1 MRFLTFT
8 LVLSLF
14 AMLNPADALAQW
26 TSGRPDGHAPIGVM
40 GDHTHGAGE
49 FMLSYRYMYMNMDGN
64 RDGTDR
70 LSTDEVV
77 DPNGQN
83 FVISPVNM
91 PMGMHMFGMMY
102 APTNELTLMA
112 MVPVLSLEMDHVTRA
127 GGAFTTSSAGL
138 GDIKLAGLYKIAS
151 FGNSRVH
158 LNAGVSFPTG
168 SIEAADVTPASAPN
182 ESQLPYPMQLGS
194 GTVDVMPGITYLGQT
209 PDWSWGAQAK
219 GVLRLGENDQDY
231 TLGNRFLFTTWG
243 ARKLTPWISASA
255 RIEANSWGDIDGAAA
270 AYAGAV
276 TMRMV
281 PTVFTDLR
289 GGSRVDAALGINT
302 YVLGGP
308 LYGLRLAVEGVVP
321 VAQNLD
327 GPQLETDWQIV
338 AGLQFAF

>member
-1 MRFLTFT
+1 MRILYT
-8 LVLSLF
+8 LLLIFIFVSSSF
-14 AMLNPADALAQW
+14 AQ
-26 TSGRPDGHAPIGVM
+26 RPDGHAPLGVM

-64 RDGTDR
+64 RDGTDQ
-70 LSTDEVV
+70 LTTAEVV

-83 FVISPVNM
+83 FIISPVNM

-102 APTNELTLMA
+102 APTSKLTLMA
-112 MVPVLSLEMDHVTRA
+112 MVPVISLEMDHVTRP
-127 GGAFTTSSAGL
+127 GGAFTTSASGV
-138 GDIKLAGLYKIAS
+138 GDIKLSALYKIAS
-151 FGNSRVH
+151 LGNGQVH
-158 LNAGVSFPTG
+158 LNAGVAFPAG
-168 SIEAADVTPASAPN
+168 SIETKDVTPASAPN

-194 GTVDVMPGITYLGQT
+194 GTVDLMPGITYMGKNT
-209 PDWSWGAQAK
+209 DWSWGAQAK

-243 ARKLTPWISASA
+243 ARKLAPWISASA
-255 RIEANSWGDIDGAAA
+255 RIEANNWGDIDGASP

-276 TMRMV
+276 MMRMV

-289 GGSRVDAALGINT
+289 GGSRVDAALGLNT
-302 YVLGGP
+302 VLTGGSLGG
-308 LYGLRLAVEGVVP
+308 LRFAVEGVVP

-338 AGLQFAF
+338 AGIQYAF